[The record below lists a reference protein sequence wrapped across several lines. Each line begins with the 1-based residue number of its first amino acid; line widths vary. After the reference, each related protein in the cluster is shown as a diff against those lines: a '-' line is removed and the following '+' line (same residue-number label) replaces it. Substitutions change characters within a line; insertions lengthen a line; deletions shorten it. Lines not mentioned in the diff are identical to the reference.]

1 MDELLQVRGVTRA
14 LLYGQGETPGLAEYL
29 TVFGTGAINVN
40 TASPLVL
47 RAALGLAPAEVD
59 VLIGRRPYTDL
70 TALPPGLRRGN
81 QRTTSDT
88 FRIEAWA
95 GGPVPVGRVLTAIVG
110 RQPVGTA
117 DSVPRY
123 WRWSDVAR
131 TSAGSGTG
139 GSSAERP
146 TAKAGR

>member
-1 MDELLQVRGVTRA
+1 
-14 LLYGQGETPGLAEYL
+14 
-29 TVFGTGAINVN
+29 
-40 TASPLVL
+40 
-47 RAALGLAPAEVD
+47 VD

-95 GGPVPVGRVLTAIVG
+95 GGPVPAGRVLTAVVG
-110 RQPVGTA
+110 ASRDGTSGA
-117 DSVPRY
+117 SARS

-146 TAKAGR
+146 AARRAR